1 MSRTPGP
8 SWGTRWCCSGVR
20 AARRSRRRSWRGTP
34 ARSPG
39 DPLPSGSAAAAP
51 LRARGESG
59 GIDVSFF
66 AGGFVTVPNAL
77 ESYLEQMGRLVQM
90 AGRVFAWTPRPPYD
104 WRELFRQMIKVGVSS
119 VPVVLLTALFT
130 GMVLALQTFT
140 VLSRFNA
147 ESFVGS
153 LVALSMVRELS
164 AVLTGLIVAG
174 RAGSAMG
181 AELGTMRVTEQIDAL
196 EVMAT
201 DPVHYLVVPRVWAST
216 IMMPLLVV
224 MANGVG
230 IFGGYLV
237 SVVLM
242 GANPVAYI
250 DRTFQFMDLNDLF
263 SGLVKAAAF
272 GFLLAVI
279 GCQQG
284 FYTTGGAEGVGR
296 STTAAV
302 VVASIAILISDFFLT
317 RLLF

>member
-1 MSRTPGP
+1 MKIPGP
-8 SWGTRWCCSGVR
+8 FERTF
-20 AARRSRRRSWRGTP
+20 T
-34 ARSPG
+34 
-39 DPLPSGSAAAAP
+39 
-51 LRARGESG
+51 
-59 GIDVSFF
+59 
-66 AGGFVTVPNAL
+66 
-77 ESYLEQMGRLVQM
+77 QMGRFFLLV
-90 AGRVFAWTPRPPYD
+90 GRVFAWTPRPPYD
-104 WRELFRQMIKVGVSS
+104 WRELLRQMVKVGVSS
-119 VPVVLLTALFT
+119 VPVVLLTTMFT

-140 VLSRFNA
+140 TLRRFNA

-153 LVALSMVRELS
+153 LVALSMVRELTS
-164 AVLTGLIVAG
+164 VLSGLIVAG

-216 IMMPLLVV
+216 IMLPLLVA
-224 MANGVG
+224 MGNGVG

-242 GANPVAYI
+242 GANPVSYV

-263 SGLVKAAAF
+263 SGLLKATVF

-317 RLLF
+317 KLLF

>member
-1 MSRTPGP
+1 MKLPR
-8 SWGTRWCCSGVR
+8 
-20 AARRSRRRSWRGTP
+20 
-34 ARSPG
+34 
-39 DPLPSGSAAAAP
+39 PL
-51 LRARGESG
+51 EN
-59 GIDVSFF
+59 FF
-66 AGGFVTVPNAL
+66 
-77 ESYLEQMGRLVQM
+77 EQMGRFFDMV
-90 AGRVFAWTPRPPYD
+90 GRVFAWTPRPPYD
-104 WRELFRQMIKVGVSS
+104 VPELLRQMVKVGINSI
-119 VPVVLLTALFT
+119 PVVLLTTMFT
-130 GMVLALQTFT
+130 GMVMALQTFT
-140 VLSRFNA
+140 TLRRFNA

-153 LVALSMVRELS
+153 LVALSMVRELTS
-164 AVLTGLIVAG
+164 VLSGLIVAG

-201 DPVHYLVVPRVWAST
+201 DPVHYLVVPRVWATT
-216 IMMPLLVV
+216 IMMPLLVL
-224 MANGVG
+224 MGNFIG

-237 SVVLM
+237 AVVLM

-263 SGLVKAAAF
+263 SGLIKAAVF

-296 STTAAV
+296 ATTAAV